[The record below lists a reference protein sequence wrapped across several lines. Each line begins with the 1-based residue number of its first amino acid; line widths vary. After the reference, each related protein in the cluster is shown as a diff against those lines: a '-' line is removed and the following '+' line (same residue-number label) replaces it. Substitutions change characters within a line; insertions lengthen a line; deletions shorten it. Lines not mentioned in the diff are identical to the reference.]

1 MRKIYLITLLCMLH
15 NAIVTAQSYD
25 EDRIVLS
32 NFIERLYNNSP
43 FEGCRIIDDYDR
55 TYLLSVVVLD
65 PTTYKAKTAMNR
77 VSQVKSQRNAGEFF
91 NGTLS
96 FSEFVVQ
103 TEKSK
108 GYGKNKNISDTIES
122 IKTSSIGFVQQMQL
136 LTTFYDEDNYMVYVY
151 YKEMN

>member
-1 MRKIYLITLLCMLH
+1 MLAVFMH
-15 NAIVTAQSYD
+15 AQSYD
-25 EDRIVLS
+25 QDRIVLS
-32 NFIERLYNNSP
+32 NFVERLYNNSP

-55 TYLLSVVVLD
+55 TYLLSIVVLD
-65 PTTYKAKTAMNR
+65 PSVYKTKTAMNR

-96 FSEFVVQ
+96 YSEFVVQ

-108 GYGKNKNISDTIES
+108 EYGNNKNISDTIES

-136 LTTFYDEDNYMVYVY
+136 LTTFFDEDHNMVYVY

>member
-1 MRKIYLITLLCMLH
+1 MKKIYVIVLISMVCIIA
-15 NAIVTAQSYD
+15 NAQNYD
-25 EDRIVLS
+25 EDRVVFS
-32 NFIERLYNNSP
+32 NFVERLYNNSP

-55 TYLLSVVVLD
+55 TYLLSIVVLD

-136 LTTFYDEDNYMVYVY
+136 LTTFYDEDHNMVYVY

>member
-1 MRKIYLITLLCMLH
+1 MKKIYVIVLISMVCIIA
-15 NAIVTAQSYD
+15 NAQNYD
-25 EDRIVLS
+25 EDRVVFS
-32 NFIERLYNNSP
+32 NFVERLYNNSP
-43 FEGCRIIDDYDR
+43 FEGCRIIDDYDH
-55 TYLLSVVVLD
+55 TYLLSVVVLN

-136 LTTFYDEDNYMVYVY
+136 LTTFYDEDHNMVYVY